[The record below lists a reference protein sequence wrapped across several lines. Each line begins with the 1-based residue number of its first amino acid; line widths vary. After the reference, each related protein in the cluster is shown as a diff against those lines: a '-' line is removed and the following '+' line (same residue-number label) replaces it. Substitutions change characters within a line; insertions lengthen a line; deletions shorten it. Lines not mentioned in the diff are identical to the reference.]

1 MKRIPPA
8 IDRTRRRLLTTA
20 AAFTASA
27 AWASL
32 AYAQQ
37 PPRPGQ
43 PARPAAPP
51 RKPAEPPPP
60 PTPTSLPNGYPW
72 IDTQA
77 AFAYIIDAATG
88 AVLLDKNGT
97 QRMFPSSMTKLM
109 TVYLIFEKL
118 AKGEL
123 KMDDT
128 LMVSENAWRKGGSKM
143 FVDLNSRV
151 RIEDLL
157 RGSIISSGNDA
168 CIVLAEGIAGSEE
181 KFAELMTAKARA
193 IGMTDTNYRNAT
205 GWPAD
210 DHYSTAKDLAL
221 LARRTIEDFPQF
233 YPIYAEREFRYG
245 GIPQPNRNPLL
256 SRSTG
261 TDGLK
266 TGHTEASGY
275 GLTASSLRQGRRIIM
290 VVNGLATMRARA
302 VESERLTDWAFR
314 EFENYTLVKAE
325 EIIDRADVWMGDA
338 KQVALTASAPL
349 QITLPRRVRKDM
361 KVTLIYNGPLAAPI
375 AKGDVVA
382 KLVVTAPSVD
392 PVELP
397 LIAGGDVTKLTGI
410 SRLREVAMIKIF
422 GKS

>member
-1 MKRIPPA
+1 MKIPPKA
-8 IDRTRRRLLTTA
+8 PDRVRRRLLTTA
-20 AAFTASA
+20 AALSATALWST
-27 AWASL
+27 L
-32 AYAQQ
+32 GNAQQ
-37 PPRPGQ
+37 PRPAQ
-43 PARPAAPP
+43 PARPPAPRRP
-51 RKPAEPPPP
+51 ETPPPASA
-60 PTPTSLPNGYPW
+60 TSLPNGYPW

-77 AFAYIIDAATG
+77 AFAYIVDASTG
-88 AVLLDKNGT
+88 AVLLDKNAT

-109 TVYLIFEKL
+109 TVYVVFEKL
-118 AKGEL
+118 SKGEL

-157 RGSIISSGNDA
+157 RGAIISSGNDA
-168 CIVLAEGIAGSEE
+168 CIVLAEGIGGSEE
-181 KFAELMTAKARA
+181 KFAELMTVKARA

-205 GWPAD
+205 GWPAE

-233 YPIYAEREFRYG
+233 YPMYAEREFRYG

-256 SRSTG
+256 SRSSG

-275 GLTASSLRQGRRIIM
+275 GLTASSIRQGRRIIM
-290 VVNGLATMRARA
+290 VVNGLPTMRARA

-314 EFENYTLVKAE
+314 EFENYTLIKADE
-325 EIIDRADVWMGDA
+325 VMERADVWLGEA

-361 KVTLIYNGPLAAPI
+361 KVTLSYKSPLAAPI

-382 KLVVTAPSVD
+382 KLIVTAPSVD

-397 LIAGGDVTKLTGI
+397 LIAGADVARLTGI
-410 SRLREVAMIKIF
+410 GRIREVAMLKIF